1 MPRLPTDQL
10 LTAEDLYDLP
20 DDGYHHY
27 ELDAGRL
34 VVSEP
39 PGYTHGTLAVRI
51 AARLL
56 AFVEPRGL
64 GEVAVESGFVLHRGP
79 DTVRG
84 PDVSFLRRERVPRGD
99 EADRFVE
106 GTPDLAVEIVS
117 PGDRAGKV
125 ARKVAGYLA
134 SGTGLVWVVYPRKRL
149 VVVHTPDGGK
159 RLVREPEAL
168 DGGGVLPGFALP
180 LTEMFA
186 GR

>member
-1 MPRLPTDQL
+1 MAHPPTDRL

-39 PGYTHGTLAVRI
+39 PGYTHGSLALRI
-51 AARLL
+51 GARLL

-64 GEVAVESGFVLHRGP
+64 GAVAVESGFVLHRGP

-84 PDVSFLRRERVPRGD
+84 PDVSFLRHTRVPQGD
-99 EADRFVE
+99 AADKFVE

-117 PGDRAGKV
+117 PGDRAGNV

-134 SGTGLVWVVYPRKRL
+134 SGTAIVWVVYPRRRL

-159 RLVREPEAL
+159 RLVREPDAL
-168 DGGGVLPGFALP
+168 DGGAVLPGLAVP
-180 LTEMFA
+180 LADVFA
-186 GR
+186 GT